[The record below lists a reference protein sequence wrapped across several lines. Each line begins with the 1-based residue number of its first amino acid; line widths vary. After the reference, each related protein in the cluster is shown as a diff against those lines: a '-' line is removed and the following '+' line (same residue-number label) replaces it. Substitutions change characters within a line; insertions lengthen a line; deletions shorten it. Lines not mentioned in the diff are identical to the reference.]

1 MKFRLFK
8 NRKARDENFSRLKKI
23 VEKLEEY
30 EDSKRVVEEYYSLL
44 IEGANIIKSGDV
56 DEKYKSFIAS
66 RMINFLILSN
76 SNVPDSLKEDL
87 NDEIEY
93 YRKMVKK

>member
-8 NRKARDENFSRLKKI
+8 DRKARDEN
-23 VEKLEEY
+23 
-30 EDSKRVVEEYYSLL
+30 
-44 IEGANIIKSGDV
+44 
-56 DEKYKSFIAS
+56 YKSFIAS

-76 SNVPDSLKEDL
+76 SNVPDSLKGDL